1 MADNSFHGMRIGS
14 KSLEREDGVKW
25 AERIETIYDCP
36 NSHIIVIPFSVDAD
50 IPRTWICSCG
60 SEAVLRHKDEIGV
73 DSLTKNVRSHW
84 DIVQERRTKA
94 ELKVELKKRLEL
106 LRQGK
111 LRVGV

>member
-1 MADNSFHGMRIGS
+1 M
-14 KSLEREDGVKW
+14 
-25 AERIETIYDCP
+25 
-36 NSHIIVIPFSVDAD
+36 IPFSVDAD

-60 SEAVLRHKDEIGV
+60 AEAVLRHKD
-73 DSLTKNVRSHW
+73 DSGNNPLTKNVRSHW

-94 ELKVELKKRLEL
+94 ELRVELKKRLEL